1 MELRKFA
8 APEFIIG
15 NGSRALAA
23 QYARNFGARRV
34 FVVSDEGVRR
44 AGWTGELTAS
54 LDAAGMPF
62 TLFSDVS
69 ENPRAG
75 EVMAGAA
82 AYVRDGCN
90 LIIAIGGGSP
100 MDCAKG
106 IGIVTSNGQHVLE
119 FEGVDEVA
127 APGPPLICIP
137 TTSGSSA
144 DLSQFAIIS
153 DEERRV
159 KIAIVSKTML
169 PDLSLIDPDTT
180 TTMDSRLT
188 ACAGFDV
195 LVHGVEAY
203 VSNAH
208 SPITDLHALAA
219 IPLVMEH
226 LAAATREPMNMAARE
241 GMCLAAMHA
250 GLAFSNASLGAT
262 HAMAHC
268 LGGYADLVHG
278 EVNAILLRH
287 VSRFN
292 YSSVPERYRA
302 IAEAMGLPPGTD
314 DVIGF
319 IHDRLLALQQ
329 AIGLARPLRL
339 LGLELGDL
347 ARLAEFAMNDPCMVT
362 NPRTPSVS
370 EIEELYGQA
379 F

>member
-8 APEFIIG
+8 APEFIVG
-15 NGSRALAA
+15 TDSRALAA

-34 FVVSDEGVRR
+34 FVASDEGVAR

-54 LDAAGMPF
+54 LEAEGLPY
-62 TLFSDVS
+62 TLFTSIS
-69 ENPRAG
+69 ENPRAS

-82 AYVRDGCN
+82 AYARDGCN

-106 IGIVTSNGQHVLE
+106 IGIVSSNGQDVLE

-137 TTSGSSA
+137 TTAGSSA

-159 KIAIVSKTML
+159 KIAIISKTML
-169 PDLSLIDPDTT
+169 PDLSLIDPVPT

-188 ACAGFDV
+188 ACTGFDV

-219 IPLVMEH
+219 IRLVLEH
-226 LAAATREPMNMAARE
+226 LGAAVRDGGMAARE
-241 GMCLAAMHA
+241 GMSLAAMHA

-287 VSRFN
+287 VTRFN
-292 YSSVPERYRA
+292 YPAAPERYRA
-302 IAEAMGLPPGTD
+302 IAEAMGLERGGE

-319 IHDRLLALQQ
+319 IHDRLLRLQQ
-329 AIGLARPLRL
+329 EIGLCRPLRH
-339 LGLELGDL
+339 LGLDAADL
-347 ARLAEFAMNDPCMVT
+347 PRLAEFAMHDPCMVT
-362 NPRTPSVS
+362 NPRAPSVR
-370 EIEELYGQA
+370 EIEEIYAQA